1 LCDLYLVVFNKISSY
16 GLQGCQLNFCSY
28 F

>member
-1 LCDLYLVVFNKISSY
+1 LFDLFFFVFNKISFW
-16 GLQGCQLNFCSY
+16 LQGCQLNFCSY